1 MARIKIDLP
10 ASEIGSVTLPIR
22 ITDINYGGHVGNDAF
37 VAIIHEARMQWLRR
51 YNYTE
56 MNFADTSLIMSDLA
70 IEFKQESFYGDIVN
84 ITLFVGEISSVSF
97 ELFYQLSTLRGDKQI
112 LLAKAKT
119 GMVCFDYKSKKAA
132 SIPEK
137 ALQLLKNTQEN

>member
-10 ASEIGSVTLPIR
+10 DAEIGSATVPIR
-22 ITDINYGGHVGNDAF
+22 ITDINYGNHVGNDAF
-37 VAIIHEARMQWLRR
+37 VSIIHEARIQWLRLHD
-51 YNYTE
+51 YSE
-56 MNFADTSLIMSDLA
+56 MNFAGTGLIMSDLA

-84 ITLFVGEISSVSF
+84 IALFAGEISRVSF
-97 ELFYQLSTLRGDKQI
+97 ELYYQLSTLRGDKQI

-119 GMVCFDYKSKKAA
+119 GMICFDYNSKKTV

-137 ALQLLKNTQEN
+137 ALQLLKNYSDI

>member
-37 VAIIHEARMQWLRR
+37 VAIIHEARMQWLGR

-56 MNFADTSLIMSDLA
+56 MNFAETSLIMSDLA

-84 ITLFVGEISSVSF
+84 ITLFAGEISRVSF
-97 ELFYQLSTLRGDKQI
+97 ELFYQLSTVRGDKQI

-119 GMVCFDYKSKKAA
+119 GMVCFDYNSKKAV